1 MRLLV
6 VEDEIYLLDVLK
18 KRLTKEHYSVDA
30 CEDGLEAWDFIKL
43 TPYDGIILDIMLP
56 GMDGIEILKRMRKE
70 GNHTP
75 VLLLTARDS
84 IEDRVTGLDIGAD
97 DYLVKPF
104 AFEELLA
111 RIRVML
117 RRKNTVQPQEEV
129 YTLADLSVDCKSHEV
144 ARAGKQIELSAK
156 EFALLEYL
164 IRNQGV
170 VLSREQIEEH
180 IWNYD
185 YMGSSNMVDV
195 YIRYLRKKIDDG
207 HEKKLI
213 QTVRG
218 AGYVLRETS

>member
-6 VEDEIYLLDVLK
+6 VEDEVYLLDILK
-18 KRLTKEHYSVDA
+18 KRLTKEHYSVDT
-30 CEDGLEAWDFIKL
+30 CEDGLEAWDYIKL
-43 TPYDGIILDIMLP
+43 TQYDGIVLDIMLP
-56 GMDGIEILKRMRKE
+56 GMDGIELLKRMRKE
-70 GNHTP
+70 GDHTP

-97 DYLVKPF
+97 DYLIKPF

-117 RRKNTVQPQEEV
+117 RRQDTVQPQDEV
-129 YTLADLSVDCKSHEV
+129 YRLADLSVDCKSHAV
-144 ARAGKQIELSAK
+144 TRGGKQIELSSK

-170 VLSREQIEEH
+170 VLSREQIEQH
-180 IWNYD
+180 IWSYD

-207 HEKKLI
+207 QEKKLI

-218 AGYVLRETS
+218 AGYVLRES

>member
-6 VEDEIYLLDVLK
+6 VEDEIYLLDILK
-18 KRLTKEHYSVDA
+18 KRLQKEHYSVDA
-30 CEDGLEAWDFIKL
+30 CEDGEEAWDYIRV
-43 TPYDGIILDIMLP
+43 TQYDGIVLDIMLP
-56 GMDGIEILKRMRKE
+56 GIDGIEILRRMRKE

-84 IEDRVTGLDIGAD
+84 IEDRVAGLDVGAD

-117 RRKNTVQPQEEV
+117 RRQNAVRPQEEV
-129 YTLADLSVDCKSHEV
+129 YHLADLSVDCKKHEV
-144 ARAGKQIELSAK
+144 TRGGRIIDLSAR

-180 IWNYD
+180 IWSYD

-195 YIRYLRKKIDDG
+195 YIRYLRRKIDEG
-207 HEKKLI
+207 QEKKLI

-218 AGYVLRETS
+218 TGYVLREP

>member
-6 VEDEIYLLDVLK
+6 VEDEVYLLDILK
-18 KRLTKEHYSVDA
+18 KRLTKEHYSVDT
-30 CEDGLEAWDFIKL
+30 CEDGLEAWDYIKL
-43 TPYDGIILDIMLP
+43 TQYDGIVLDIMLP
-56 GMDGIEILKRMRKE
+56 GMDGIELLKQMRKE
-70 GNHTP
+70 GDHTP

-97 DYLVKPF
+97 DYLIKPF

-117 RRKNTVQPQEEV
+117 RRQDTVQPQDEV
-129 YTLADLSVDCKSHEV
+129 YRLADLSVDCKSHAV
-144 ARAGKQIELSAK
+144 TRGGKQIELSSK

-170 VLSREQIEEH
+170 VLSREQIEQH
-180 IWNYD
+180 IWSYD

-207 HEKKLI
+207 QEKKLI

-218 AGYVLRETS
+218 AGYVLRES

>member
-6 VEDEIYLLDVLK
+6 VEDEVYLLDILK
-18 KRLTKEHYSVDA
+18 KRLTKEHYSVDT
-30 CEDGLEAWDFIKL
+30 CEDGLEAWDYIKL
-43 TPYDGIILDIMLP
+43 TQYDGIVLDIMLP
-56 GMDGIEILKRMRKE
+56 GMDGIELLKRMRKE

-97 DYLVKPF
+97 DYLIKPF

-117 RRKNTVQPQEEV
+117 RRQDTVQPQDEV
-129 YTLADLSVDCKSHEV
+129 YRLADLSVDCKSHAV
-144 ARAGKQIELSAK
+144 TRGGKQIELSSK

-170 VLSREQIEEH
+170 VLSREQIEQH
-180 IWNYD
+180 IWSYD

-207 HEKKLI
+207 QEKKLI

-218 AGYVLRETS
+218 AGYVLRES

>member
-18 KRLTKEHYSVDA
+18 KRLTKEHYSVDV